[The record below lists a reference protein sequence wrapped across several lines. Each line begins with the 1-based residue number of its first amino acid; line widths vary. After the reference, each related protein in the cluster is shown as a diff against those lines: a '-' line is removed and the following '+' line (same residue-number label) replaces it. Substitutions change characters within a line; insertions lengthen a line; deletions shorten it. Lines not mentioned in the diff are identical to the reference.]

1 MQTERRPAA
10 LVGSVVGGV
19 LRMFTYGVFFS
30 VLVLLGSAVL
40 RRAAATNS
48 GGNGIGIAAAPSLPG
63 SNGAP
68 NYAPKEYIK
77 VPQIAVSRQLCSRPF
92 A

>member
-1 MQTERRPAA
+1 
-10 LVGSVVGGV
+10 
-19 LRMFTYGVFFS
+19 MFTYGVFFS